1 MFCEQKYEQAYQL
14 NPSKINEDKL
24 KYVKKIKHTMF
35 GLYAVFI
42 VAIILAKVI

>member
-24 KYVKKIKHTMF
+24 KYVKKIKYTMF
-35 GLYAVFI
+35 GVYTLFI
-42 VAIILAKVI
+42 FAIIITKLI

>member
-24 KYVKKIKHTMF
+24 KYVKKIKYTMF
-35 GLYAVFI
+35 GVYTLFVVLLVI
-42 VAIILAKVI
+42 TKII